1 MIPAGTRVLVTG
13 GTGLT
18 GSYVLRELC
27 RHPLDVHAIVRNPG
41 KTKAFSDLPITW
53 HTGQVYDEATVREAM
68 QGTRVVL
75 HIAAAY
81 REPGIADRQY
91 HDVHVLSTQLL
102 AQAALDQPGFQRFVH
117 VSTVGVH
124 GHIEHPPA
132 DESAPFAPGDI
143 YQRTKA
149 EAETWLRAF
158 ARDKGLS
165 YAVIRPA
172 GIYGP
177 GDRRLLKVFKLAAK
191 PVFPIL
197 GKGRCLYHLIH
208 AEDLARAIITAGHH
222 PEAAGNVFIAGDPEP
237 VSLEWMGRIIADEL
251 GRKHLRVV
259 RLPVA
264 PFMAAAHVCEAV
276 CKPLGIAPPL
286 YPRRVAFFTKDR
298 AFDTTKLRSQ
308 LGFTYLHP
316 TEQGLRETARWYRDQ
331 GWL

>member
-1 MIPAGTRVLVTG
+1 MARGTRVLVTG

-18 GSYVLRELC
+18 GACVLRELC
-27 RHPLDVHAIVRNPG
+27 HRSWDVHAIVRDPK
-41 KTKAFSDLPITW
+41 KTVQFDGLPITW
-53 HTGQVYDEATVREAM
+53 HVGQVYDDAVIREAM
-68 QGTRVVL
+68 EGVQVVL

-81 REPGIADRQY
+81 REPGIKDQQY

-102 AQAALDQPGFQRFVH
+102 AEAALKQPGFQRFVH

-149 EAETWLRAF
+149 EAELWIRSF
-158 ARDKGLS
+158 ARDKGLPFS
-165 YAVIRPA
+165 VIRPA

-191 PVFPIL
+191 PIFPIL
-197 GKGRCLYHLIH
+197 GHGKCLYHLIH

-222 PEAAGNVFIAGDPEP
+222 PNALGEVFICGDPEP
-237 VSLEWMGRIIADEL
+237 VSLEWMGQIIAEAL
-251 GRKHLRVV
+251 GRKPRVV
-259 RLPVA
+259 RLPVG
-264 PFMAAAHVCEAV
+264 PFMAAAYVCEAA
-276 CKPLGIAPPL
+276 CKPFGIAPPL

-298 AFDTTKLRSQ
+298 AFDTSKLRER
-308 LGFTYLHP
+308 LGFTYLHT
-316 TEQGLRETARWYRDQ
+316 TEQGLRETTRWYREQ

>member
-1 MIPAGTRVLVTG
+1 MIPEGTRVLVTG

-27 RHPLDVHAIVRNPG
+27 RHKLDVHAIVRDPK
-41 KTKAFSDLPITW
+41 KTGPFDQLPITW
-53 HTGQVYDEATVREAM
+53 HVGQVYDQAVVRDAM
-68 QGTRVVL
+68 EGTRVVL

-81 REPGIADRQY
+81 REPGIKDQQY
-91 HDVHVLSTQLL
+91 YDVHVLSTQLL
-102 AQAALDQPGFQRFVH
+102 AEAALAQPGFQRFVH

-132 DESAPFAPGDI
+132 DESAPFAPGDV

-149 EAETWLRAF
+149 EAEIWIRAL
-158 ARDKGLS
+158 ARDRGLPC
-165 YAVIRPA
+165 AVIRPA

-177 GDRRLLKVFKLAAK
+177 GDKRLLKVFKLAAK

-197 GKGRCLYHLIH
+197 GHGKCLYHLIH
-208 AEDLARAIITAGHH
+208 AEDLARAIITAGNH
-222 PEAAGNVFIAGDPEP
+222 PEALGEVFICGDPEP

-251 GRKHLRVV
+251 KRPLRVV
-259 RLPVA
+259 RLPVG
-264 PFMAAAHVCEAV
+264 PFMVAAHVCEAV

-298 AFDTTKLRSQ
+298 AFNTAKLRER
-308 LGFTYLHP
+308 LGFTYLHT
-316 TEQGLRETARWYRDQ
+316 TEQGLRETTRWYREQ